1 MDLIILG
8 SSAAIPTLERNLS
21 SVAIRFRS
29 ETILFDAGEDLQ
41 RRLIQ
46 ANLKFN
52 KPLRIF
58 ISHFHGDHIIGL
70 PGLLFRFSL
79 INRDAPLTITGKK
92 NLFLYL
98 CLHRK
103 ILGLHA
109 EYPLTVQE
117 IDPEQNN
124 LLIYEGLDSQSPVKE
139 IEIKDNIIF
148 ETNRYKVKYTK
159 VAHSVESF
167 AYAFV
172 ENLRYGKFHPE
183 RAKELGIPQGP
194 LWGVLQSGET
204 ISHKGK
210 KIDPLAEGIVDPKR
224 PGRKITYSGDTMP
237 CKSLIELGKDSDIL
251 IHEASFRKDLQ
262 DIATEKNHSTS
273 VDAAGDAKKMNAE
286 KLILTH
292 ISSRY
297 QEDAEKLLKEAQ
309 EIFPN
314 TILAKDLMK
323 LKIKKD

>member
-21 SVAIRFRS
+21 SIAVKFRS

-79 INRDAPLTITGKK
+79 INREAPLTITGKK

-98 CLHRK
+98 YLHRK

-109 EYPLTVQE
+109 EYPLTIQE
-117 IDPEQNN
+117 IDHERQK
-124 LLIYEGLDSQSPVKE
+124 LLIYEGLESQTPVEEKT
-139 IEIKDNIIF
+139 INDNIIF
-148 ETNRYKVKYTK
+148 ERKRYKVKYAK
-159 VAHSVESF
+159 VAHSVESY
-167 AYAFV
+167 AYAFE
-172 ENLRYGKFHPE
+172 ENLRYGKFHPK
-183 RAKELGIPQGP
+183 RAMELGIPEGP
-194 LWGVLQSGET
+194 LWGVMQSGKT
-204 ISHKGK
+204 ITYEGK
-210 KIDPLAEGIVDPKR
+210 KINPLEEGIVEPKR
-224 PGRKITYSGDTMP
+224 LGRKITYSGDTKP
-237 CKSLIELGKDSDIL
+237 CKALIELGKGSDIL
-251 IHEASFRKDLQ
+251 IHEASFQKDLQ
-262 DIATEKNHSTS
+262 DVATEKKHSTS
-273 VDAAGDAKKMNAE
+273 VDAAEDAKKMNAE

-297 QEDAEKLLKEAQ
+297 QGDTEQLLKEAQ
-309 EIFPN
+309 TIFPN
-314 TILAKDLMK
+314 TIMAKDLLR
-323 LKIKKD
+323 LKITKD